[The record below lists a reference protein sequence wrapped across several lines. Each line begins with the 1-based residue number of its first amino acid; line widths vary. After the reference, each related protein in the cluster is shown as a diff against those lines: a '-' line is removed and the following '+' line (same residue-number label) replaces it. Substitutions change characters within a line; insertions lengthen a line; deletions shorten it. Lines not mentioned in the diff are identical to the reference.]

1 MNTEKLDPQISSTQ
15 LQERL
20 IPKRR
25 ILAALVA
32 LMTASAISVC
42 FLLVRAV
49 ASGEYKFSFFPG
61 NLLLAWIPLLAALG
75 FNSLRVRRSRRKAL
89 FVFSALTWF
98 FFYPN
103 APYLITDLVHL
114 KTRLPIP
121 RWYDLVMMM
130 SFAWTGLFL
139 GYLSLYLMQEA
150 VREWKGRVAGWC
162 FAISM
167 LALGALGVFVG
178 RFWRWNS
185 WEVLTNPLHLTGDVV
200 RWLGSDAPQRIG
212 KMPPTELAYFMATFF
227 AFSLLI
233 YLTMYTMTH
242 LHGYL
247 DEEDA
252 AQSAE

>member
-1 MNTEKLDPQISSTQ
+1 M
-15 LQERL
+15 QERL
-20 IPKRR
+20 IPRRR
-25 ILAALVA
+25 ILAAVA
-32 LMTASAISVC
+32 ALTAATAISVG
-42 FLLVRAV
+42 FLLVRAI
-49 ASGEYKFSFFPG
+49 AAGEYKFGFYPG
-61 NLLLAWIPLLAALG
+61 NLLLAWIPLFAALG
-75 FNSLRVRRSRRKAL
+75 FNSLRVRRARRKAL
-89 FVFSALTWF
+89 FVFCALTWF

-114 KTRLPIP
+114 KTRAPIP

-150 VREWKGRVAGWC
+150 VREWKGRIAGWC

-185 WEVLTNPLHLTGDVV
+185 WEVLTNPLHLAGDVLN
-200 RWLGSDAPQRIG
+200 WLGGDGPRRLG
-212 KMPPTELAYFMATFF
+212 KMPHTEVGYFMLTFF

-233 YLTMYTMTH
+233 YLTMYSMTH

-247 DEEDA
+247 DDEGHPREER
-252 AQSAE
+252 